1 MVPKNGTVQEKKF
14 FSKELNEEMTLL
26 VYLPS
31 NYSPFIN
38 TMSLSR
44 RTATIISGW
53 GESADRSKNCCP
65 SEK

>member
-1 MVPKNGTVQEKKF
+1 MAPKNGTVQEKKF

-31 NYSPFIN
+31 NYSLFIN

-53 GESADRSKNCCP
+53 GESADRSRNCCP
-65 SEK
+65 NGK